1 MDVYT
6 FIITETRSQK
16 TFIVLDEAPIHDPN
30 ASIWCGISEKR
41 IHVSVFYGYSKLKM
55 DTVIWFWTGW

>member
-6 FIITETRSQK
+6 LIITETRPQK

-30 ASIWCGISEKR
+30 ASVWCGINAKR
-41 IHVSVFYGYSKLKM
+41 IHGSVFYGYSKLKM
-55 DTVIWFWTGW
+55 GTII